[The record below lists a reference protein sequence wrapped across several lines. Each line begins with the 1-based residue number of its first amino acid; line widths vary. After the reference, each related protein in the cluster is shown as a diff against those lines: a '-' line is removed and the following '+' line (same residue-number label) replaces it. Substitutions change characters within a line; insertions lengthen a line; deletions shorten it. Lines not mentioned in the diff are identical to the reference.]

1 MNGTLV
7 NSEIVRSKK
16 RPVLAVMNC
25 CVISRVKFVKP
36 HSYFTRPPIL
46 LRVDAPGKCI
56 FLVNSVSF
64 LPGFPIRRPFVKM
77 SGSLGV
83 K

>member
-1 MNGTLV
+1 MEL
-7 NSEIVRSKK
+7 
-16 RPVLAVMNC
+16 
-25 CVISRVKFVKP
+25 

-46 LRVDAPGKCI
+46 LHVDAPGKVHFFGQLGEISPRVFSLETVC
-56 FLVNSVSF
+56 
-64 LPGFPIRRPFVKM
+64 KM